1 MVREGNPQDVDAVHT
16 LIRLYAEKDQT
27 TDILT
32 TEPAFHA

>member
-1 MVREGNPQDVDAVHT
+1 MVREGNLRDVDAIHT

-32 TEPAFHA
+32 AEHAFHA